1 MKQAEAVLIESFI
14 FRRYANEE
22 KTGIFRLCG
31 VMQIMNK
38 HIEYLYFRTE
48 MKDDEGDARQW
59 YNATKYCVYQIYLSA
74 SQFTFRTALDK
85 FSKHQRA
92 TANQTYYQLDKDLS
106 VVADQWSNT
115 MRKTIIQQLLPINDI
130 PICIIPFS

>member
-48 MKDDEGDARQW
+48 MKDDEGDARQ
-59 YNATKYCVYQIYLSA
+59 
-74 SQFTFRTALDK
+74 
-85 FSKHQRA
+85 
-92 TANQTYYQLDKDLS
+92 
-106 VVADQWSNT
+106 
-115 MRKTIIQQLLPINDI
+115 
-130 PICIIPFS
+130 